1 MVDTSEPTA
10 ALAPATEAV
19 FLSWR
24 AVIAG
29 ALVAAALSLVLITF
43 GSAIGLS
50 VASTAPTWRDTSS
63 TLALLSGLYLLL
75 TALVSFGCGGY
86 VTGRLRARW
95 TNPLHNEFVE
105 FRDGA
110 HGLIS
115 WALAVVISGIAA
127 AIIASSIASKAVPA
141 AATPSA
147 NAGEALIAYDLD
159 RLFRSDRRPQG
170 DLSYTRAEANRILLA
185 ATSREGMKPD
195 DRAYLVRLVATQT
208 GITQPDA
215 EKRVDEALAAAQKAI
230 KKARQSAVIVGFS
243 IAVSLLLGA
252 AAAWYAACLGGQHR
266 DQAGPPLRW
275 DLARR

>member
-1 MVDTSEPTA
+1 
-10 ALAPATEAV
+10 
-19 FLSWR
+19 
-24 AVIAG
+24 
-29 ALVAAALSLVLITF
+29 
-43 GSAIGLS
+43 
-50 VASTAPTWRDTSS
+50 
-63 TLALLSGLYLLL
+63 
-75 TALVSFGCGGY
+75 
-86 VTGRLRARW
+86 
-95 TNPLHNEFVE
+95 LHNEFVE

-185 ATSREGMKPD
+185 ATSREGMKSD

-208 GITQPDA
+208 GIAPPDA
-215 EKRVDEALAAAQKAI
+215 EKRVDEAVAAAQTAI
-230 KKARQSAVIVGFS
+230 KKARRSAVILGFS